1 MCSNIVEGM
10 LTIMGRHL
18 TEDHEQ
24 QTPVQQPQHLD
35 KVRPNINVN
44 DNMCNILK
52 KNLSVNRYFCFLF
65 TILTG
70 LFVNPLAAPQY
81 VPTSTGFAMVPGMV
95 LPPSFIPFA
104 MGVPPTVGVS
114 TATTTSV
121 TIAPLPSSAVQQLL
135 STTVGSQSAGGTH
148 GNITTTAASSVTQT
162 TSSLSWSITSP
173 GYFTPPSKTS
183 TPKALDVLKESPT
196 MERFVAKTKEKK
208 HMKSP
213 RAQSEGY

>member
-1 MCSNIVEGM
+1 MCI
-10 LTIMGRHL
+10 
-18 TEDHEQ
+18 
-24 QTPVQQPQHLD
+24 
-35 KVRPNINVN
+35 
-44 DNMCNILK
+44 ILK
-52 KNLSVNRYFCFLF
+52 KNLTVNRYFCLFF

-148 GNITTTAASSVTQT
+148 GNITTTAASSGTQS
-162 TSSLSWSITSP
+162 TSSLSSSITSP

-183 TPKALDVLKESPT
+183 TPKSFGRTEGESYDGKICGKDQREET
-196 MERFVAKTKEKK
+196 YE
-208 HMKSP
+208 S
-213 RAQSEGY
+213 S